1 MDKFSMA
8 MGITLLNRAALFAMT
23 LAQVAKESKSTTWS
37 ILVVMEKGGMGCL
50 LKSRK

>member
-23 LAQVAKESKSTTWS
+23 PKWLGNPSPQPGPFEQ
-37 ILVVMEKGGMGCL
+37 
-50 LKSRK
+50 